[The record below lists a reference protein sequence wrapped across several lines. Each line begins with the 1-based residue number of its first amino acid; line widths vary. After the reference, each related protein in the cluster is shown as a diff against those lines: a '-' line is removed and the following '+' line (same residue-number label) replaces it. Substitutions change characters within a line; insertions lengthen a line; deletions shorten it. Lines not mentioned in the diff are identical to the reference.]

1 MNIKRENFVF
11 EVNKI
16 LKELKINVNYDINET
31 DDKYNFLYIT
41 KKYNQFI
48 ININVEKIEEK
59 NIEVFLYHEIYHIK
73 QYINNFPM
81 MILSN
86 DNKKF
91 EIVQKIITDFYVT
104 NQMIIDKYSK
114 KAVDLFR
121 IRIAN
126 AYQNINSLENMED
139 IFRIAYILSEAEIF
153 FKKNC
158 KKRVLELR
166 RRFLKGN
173 CRKIYDIILKE
184 YKVNDIKEMYKKLIE
199 EIDDNV
205 KIDIFNNNILI
216 I

>member
-1 MNIKRENFVF
+1 MVISSILYDDFTDSCF
-11 EVNKI
+11 VNK
-16 LKELKINVNYDINET
+16 V
-31 DDKYNFLYIT
+31 
-41 KKYNQFI
+41 
-48 ININVEKIEEK
+48 
-59 NIEVFLYHEIYHIK
+59 
-73 QYINNFPM
+73 
-81 MILSN
+81 S
-86 DNKKF
+86 
-91 EIVQKIITDFYVT
+91 
-104 NQMIIDKYSK
+104 
-114 KAVDLFR
+114 
-121 IRIAN
+121 
-126 AYQNINSLENMED
+126 

>member
-11 EVNKI
+11 EVNKV

-59 NIEVFLYHEIYHIK
+59 NIDVFLYHEIYHIK
-73 QYINNFPM
+73 QYIDNFPM

-86 DNKKF
+86 DNKKY

-139 IFRIAYILSEAEIF
+139 IFRIAYILAEAEIF

-173 CRKIYDIILKE
+173 CRKIYEIILKE